1 MGIEAGMLGSTLLGA
16 QAAGAATSAVGA
28 FYGAKSQQ
36 ISARG
41 AAAMDDLNAQ
51 QSELAAQQ
59 ELARGQSQVA
69 AVTLRAGQVK
79 GAQRAALAANGVD
92 LGVGSAAEQLTSTDI
107 EKENDINTIT
117 ANAVRAA
124 WGQRMQATNFSNDAI
139 AKRAS
144 ADSISPAMSGFTSLL
159 GSASSIAGSWYTL
172 NKAGA
177 IPSPKGT

>member
-1 MGIEAGMLGSTLLGA
+1 MGIAAGAAAPTLLGV
-16 QAAGAATSAVGA
+16 QAAGAASSAVGA
-28 FYGAKSQQ
+28 YFGAKSQQ
-36 ISARG
+36 IAARG
-41 AAAMDDLNAQ
+41 AAAIDDLNAQ

-59 ELARGQSQVA
+59 ELSRGQSQVA

-159 GSASSIAGSWYTL
+159 GSASSIAGSWYML

-177 IPSPKGT
+177 FTAPKGT